1 MEVLSNVL
9 KADPDWTA
17 LSADLPAPVR
27 RLLRRCLEKDPRRRL
42 SSIGDARLELDEAG
56 SPTDRD
62 VAPTVIVAAVP
73 RVWRGALP
81 WAMAGVFGV
90 ALIASLLWWSPWRS
104 TPLRTP
110 RTLLASV
117 GADGSLPID
126 SGASAILSPD
136 GATLAFVAQQSG
148 QTRLFIRKLDQLQA
162 TALRGTEGAT
172 SPFFSPDGQW
182 IAFFS
187 DLKLKKV
194 SVTGSAA
201 VSLCDAPSGLGGAW
215 GDDDTIIFTP
225 AIANSPLMRVS
236 AAGGIA
242 EVFGTFTPG
251 TGNQRWPQAL
261 PAGKGVLYTE
271 YSGTD
276 AFDDATIVAAPLSG
290 GMPKVVVRGGYYG
303 RYVPSGHLVY
313 MRQGR
318 LLAVRFDL
326 DRRETIGQAVPA
338 LERVIASSNRN
349 GSAQLA
355 FSAEGTLV
363 YVPGT
368 AATAANPIDWLTRDG
383 KTSVLRATK
392 ADWGSPKFSPDGQ
405 KLALEIFDGK
415 KHDIWVYE
423 WARDALTQLT
433 FDAGS
438 DNRWPVWTPDGRRIV
453 FSSGQETGMYWVNA
467 DGTGDLTRLTET
479 TGAPWSW
486 HPSGK
491 FLAFMQVP
499 HGERQSDLMILP
511 MKGDATS
518 GWTPGTPVVFLSTP
532 AVEGF
537 PVFSPDGRWIAYFSN
552 EAGDGTYDVYV
563 RPFPGPGG
571 KWRVSTEGGRFP
583 LWSATTHELLF
594 VTRGGTVMFAP
605 YTVVGD
611 SFRADTPQI
620 WAPMN
625 IRGFTTGNGAYDLHP
640 DGQRLAV
647 LAAQDQ
653 SNIVQDKVVF
663 VFNFFDYLRKIA
675 PGRN

>member
-1 MEVLSNVL
+1 MGPVRQCDLTNSPTMMSGTREGVILGTAAYMSPEQAQGKAADARSDIWAFGVVLYEMLTGKSGFGGDTAVEVLSNVL

-126 SGASAILSPD
+126 SGASAILSPE

-453 FSSGQETGMYWVNA
+453 FSSGQETGRPHWNRRGEISPCDA
-467 DGTGDLTRLTET
+467 RLDGARLSNGRARACPTRARSCRSRST
-479 TGAPWSW
+479 APTCVSW
-486 HPSGK
+486 IDCGVMLDAARRHHRASACRRGRAARARP
-491 FLAFMQVP
+491 AREAP
-499 HGERQSDLMILP
+499 P
-511 MKGDATS
+511 M
-518 GWTPGTPVVFLSTP
+518 ST
-532 AVEGF
+532 
-537 PVFSPDGRWIAYFSN
+537 
-552 EAGDGTYDVYV
+552 
-563 RPFPGPGG
+563 
-571 KWRVSTEGGRFP
+571 
-583 LWSATTHELLF
+583 
-594 VTRGGTVMFAP
+594 
-605 YTVVGD
+605 
-611 SFRADTPQI
+611 
-620 WAPMN
+620 
-625 IRGFTTGNGAYDLHP
+625 
-640 DGQRLAV
+640 
-647 LAAQDQ
+647 
-653 SNIVQDKVVF
+653 
-663 VFNFFDYLRKIA
+663 
-675 PGRN
+675 